1 MLAVISVLVV
11 EVSASSLVEIADPES
26 VPPVCLIE
34 VTVVLDPSGSESFLI
49 TFPEK
54 SPLSLL
60 LSSSVPSSPA
70 PSLSVVT
77 LSVEFS

>member
-11 EVSASSLVEIADPES
+11 EVSASSLVDIADPES

-34 VTVVLDPSGSESFLI
+34 VTVIVAPSGSSSFNK
-49 TFPEK
+49 TSPVW

-60 LSSSVPSSPA
+60 
-70 PSLSVVT
+70 
-77 LSVEFS
+77 

>member
-11 EVSASSLVEIADPES
+11 EVSASSLVDIADPES

-34 VTVVLDPSGSESFLI
+34 VTVIVDPSHQHRSISNFLYDHHFRCYI
-49 TFPEK
+49 V
-54 SPLSLL
+54 
-60 LSSSVPSSPA
+60 SVPGSDKSD
-70 PSLSVVT
+70 VVA

>member
-1 MLAVISVLVV
+1 MSVLVV
-11 EVSASSLVEIADPES
+11 EVSASSLDDIADPAS

-34 VTVVLDPSGSESFLI
+34 VTVISDPSGSSSLPI
-49 TFPEK
+49 TLPEK